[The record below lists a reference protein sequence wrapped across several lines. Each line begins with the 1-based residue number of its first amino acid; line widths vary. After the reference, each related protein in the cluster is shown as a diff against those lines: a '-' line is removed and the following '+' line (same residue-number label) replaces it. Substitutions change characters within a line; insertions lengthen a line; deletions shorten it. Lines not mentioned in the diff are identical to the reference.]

1 MVVITKYLRR
11 QTFQKGR
18 LMNCNICD
26 SEIDEDNG
34 DIVGNFGISPV
45 SFCVWCVSSMTD
57 MVIQLNGFDNIDTLQ
72 ERINDLKEEQYAEQK
87 QS

>member
-18 LMNCNICD
+18 LMNCNNCD

-34 DIVGNFGISPV
+34 DIVGKFGISQV
-45 SFCVWCVSSMTD
+45 SYCVWCVSSMTD
-57 MVIQLNGFDNIDTLQ
+57 MVIQLQGFDDIDTLKD
-72 ERINDLKEEQYAEQK
+72 RINDLKEEQYAEQK
-87 QS
+87 